1 GGGTRARSSL
11 TAHNLKRRASGVSV
25 VPKRGTDSGPR
36 LTGLEQGLCKQGTAC
51 FIRLFTRT
59 RFGRIKEVR
68 GQLVSAKPDEET
80 G

>member
-1 GGGTRARSSL
+1 MARGGNESEVFINGPL
-11 TAHNLKRRASGVSV
+11 
-25 VPKRGTDSGPR
+25 PKRGTDSGPR